1 MQVIQHLE
9 GILSHILIW
18 LTICAS
24 VSKLVMLVNL
34 KKKIEKYSAAE
45 REFMIGSSKFFALTS
60 IPIISFCEYVIF
72 EEVFIIKGFNFWTF
86 LLSSAVFFIS
96 VGNFIIVNNY
106 ETKMLKE
113 CNSRQ
118 SMELKTHAT
127 KDVAGADVIIKN
139 EKSTSINDDV

>member
-1 MQVIQHLE
+1 
-9 GILSHILIW
+9 
-18 LTICAS
+18 
-24 VSKLVMLVNL
+24 MLVNL

-72 EEVFIIKGFNFWTF
+72 EEIFIVKFNFWTF
-86 LLSSAVFFIS
+86 LLSSAAFFVS

-106 ETKMLKE
+106 ETKMLE
-113 CNSRQ
+113 DSRQ
-118 SMELKTHAT
+118 PESMELKTHA
-127 KDVAGADVIIKN
+127 VADVIIKN